1 MMINTIKYSYSL
13 FFHDP
18 NEEIVINTNNTNKK
32 SNKGVKTKKI
42 NSLLQINT
50 NKGEF
55 FTNLN
60 IDGEITRVYAR
71 TPGNLISRKTRRN
84 L

>member
-1 MMINTIKYSYSL
+1 MILLRFIY
-13 FFHDP
+13 P
-18 NEEIVINTNNTNKK
+18 NEEIDINTNNTNKK